1 MNISWLY
8 TNEIDR
14 HIRCDRIP
22 AVSIQGN
29 NIRTILLKRKK
40 NRRKS
45 IDGIF
50 MVVIE
55 VVECEVSNV
64 S

>member
-1 MNISWLY
+1 MNISWFY

-29 NIRTILLKRKK
+29 NIRTLLLEKK
-40 NRRKS
+40 IEKS

>member
-29 NIRTILLKRKK
+29 NIRTLLLEKK
-40 NRRKS
+40 NEKS